1 MRIDCDECRMQ
12 HTEVCTDCVVTYIVG
27 REPGDAV
34 VIDVAE
40 VRAVRLL
47 ARAGLVPDLRH
58 EPAGAT
64 RHG

>member
-1 MRIDCDECRMQ
+1 MRIDCDECRMR
-12 HTEVCTDCVVTYIVG
+12 HTDVCGDCVVSFIVG

-47 ARAGLVPDLRH
+47 AQAGLVPDLHHDAAR
-58 EPAGAT
+58 
-64 RHG
+64 